1 MVLST
6 RVIELLLNNARVGL
20 AERKVEMRAMV
31 ITEPGGPEV
40 LEIQEVAEPVPGE
53 GEILIR
59 VKAFGINHAETHMRK
74 GEWPEAAP
82 ISGIEAVGTVAD
94 DPAGALPSGAKVVAI
109 MGGLG
114 RVRNGSYAEY
124 TVAPATNVA
133 PVETSLDW
141 ADLAAIPESYTTAW
155 LALHGNL
162 ELRPGHTLLVRGATS
177 ALGQAAINIAAD
189 LGARVIGTTRRE
201 ERAELL
207 RSLGV
212 HEVVIETGEIAGR
225 LRAIVPG
232 GVDRVLDLVGN
243 SVLRDSL
250 RAARVG
256 GRVCQAGFLGG
267 LGPVDNF
274 LPAFELPSGVQFS
287 FFGSFE
293 VGSEAFPLSSVPF
306 QQIVEKVQAGVYQAR
321 PSRVFAFEGV
331 AEAHRVME
339 ASQAAG
345 KLVVRGA

>member
-1 MVLST
+1 MH
-6 RVIELLLNNARVGL
+6 
-20 AERKVEMRAMV
+20 AMV

-40 LEIQEVAEPVPGE
+40 LRVQEVADPVPGE

-74 GEWPEAAP
+74 GEWPEATP
-82 ISGIEAVGTVAD
+82 ISGIEAVGTVAE
-94 DPAGALPSGAKVVAI
+94 DPSGALAEGAKVVAI

-124 TVAPATNVA
+124 TVAPASNVS
-133 PVETSLDW
+133 PIETSLDW
-141 ADLAAIPESYTTAW
+141 AELAAIPESYATAW

-162 ELRPGHTLLVRGATS
+162 ELEPGHTLLVRGATS

-201 ERAELL
+201 ERTEML
-207 RSLGV
+207 RSLGAN
-212 HEVVIETGEIAGR
+212 EVVIDTGEIAGTIR
-225 LRAIVPG
+225 ELVPD

-250 RAARVG
+250 RAVRAG

-267 LGPVDNF
+267 LGPVDGF
-274 LPAFELPSGVQFS
+274 LPVFDLPSGVQFS

-293 VGSEAFPLSSVPF
+293 VGSEAFPLSSIPF
-306 QQIVEKVQAGVYQAR
+306 QEIVEKVQAGVYRAR
-321 PSRVFAFEGV
+321 PSRVFAFEEI

-345 KLVVRGA
+345 KLVVRGF